1 MKKAGKAAAVILSA
15 AMALS
20 AASVTSVGASAEWV
34 ETDEG
39 FCYTDN
45 YTGERLTGWQT
56 IGNGEYYFDGK
67 WHVLGKRKYYFDKNG
82 IALTGWQ
89 EIDGNTYFF
98 NGAKKGRMVT
108 SWAGGAKGRYYF
120 GDDGAMRRG
129 WKLIGEDIYFFGDDG
144 IMRTGEQTVGDD
156 VYTFDGEGR
165 LLEPAH
171 GEFTLNDILRGVSF
185 GMTKNEARTNSILD
199 LNERR
204 KDSFVFTSVLSGD
217 ECCMRFDDDGR
228 LKRIDLS
235 YPSSDTDPYPGI
247 KAFFADSGWNSE
259 DYFFLEY
266 PHAADSE
273 ELFLSGD
280 GSAGAIVDYYYYG
293 FCYDDWNKVY
303 IEIYSRDEAV
313 DTWQRYKY

>member
-120 GDDGAMRRG
+120 GDDGVMRRG

-144 IMRTGEQTVGDD
+144 IMRTGEQTVGDG

-165 LLEPAH
+165 LTDPEV
-171 GEFTLNDILRGVSF
+171 GEITPNHILQGIEF
-185 GMTKNEARTNSILD
+185 GMTKEEVKENSILD
-199 LNERR
+199 LYETSNHRFYFTTPLSKGYLWFDEDGRLEDIEIFLTR
-204 KDSFVFTSVLSGD
+204 SDAQKRFTDMGWKLSDTITEPYPHFTAYYDLYMSEDSSMGAIISHTSGDTYANVSISSGD
-217 ECCMRFDDDGR
+217 ETERRWR
-228 LKRIDLS
+228 L
-235 YPSSDTDPYPGI
+235 YP
-247 KAFFADSGWNSE
+247 
-259 DYFFLEY
+259 
-266 PHAADSE
+266 
-273 ELFLSGD
+273 
-280 GSAGAIVDYYYYG
+280 
-293 FCYDDWNKVY
+293 
-303 IEIYSRDEAV
+303 
-313 DTWQRYKY
+313 